1 MCLVPADFNKRI
13 YQGVRVKHTVKDL
26 LAEKRSRQTTGSRFN
41 GSASPVQTPFVQM
54 SGSPPLLSSYY
65 GMRRSFLSDPDFHS
79 PKQYSNDGCTS
90 TLSAKPLACEP
101 SSAQGY
107 PAMLDPYFTEPFGD
121 YRATHLTTPSMGSLF
136 SASTLPPLL
145 PHFSGDSA
153 HFLLRDSWEQSA
165 PDGINQS
172 DALCPDTL
180 QTVSSSMANCLVTH
194 DQGSTAQYRSS
205 TRGAAVPGTPSY
217 SLHAFDEAHYTSA
230 FPTTPSY
237 SFPSFMTVANE
248 LSSKIAHLPSEET
261 SEASALHDSS
271 SWPKEDANIIW
282 GSYEF
287 RRNY

>member
-1 MCLVPADFNKRI
+1 MCLVPTDFNKRI

-54 SGSPPLLSSYY
+54 SGSPPMLSGYY
-65 GMRRSFLSDPDFHS
+65 GMRRSFLSDSDFQNT
-79 PKQYSNDGCTS
+79 KQYSSDVYAS
-90 TLSAKPLACEP
+90 ALSAKPLSCDT

-107 PAMLDPYFTEPFGD
+107 PPMLDPYFTEPFGD
-121 YRATHLTTPSMGSLF
+121 YRATPLATPSSGSLF

-145 PHFSGDSA
+145 PHFSGDST
-153 HFLLRDSWEQSA
+153 HFLLRDSWEQSG

-172 DALCPDTL
+172 EAICPDAL
-180 QTVSSSMANCLVTH
+180 QTAPSSMANCLVH
-194 DQGSTAQYRSS
+194 HEPSSTPQYRSS
-205 TRGAAVPGTPSY
+205 TRCSVVPGTPSY
-217 SLHAFDEAHYTSA
+217 SLHAFDDTHYTSS
-230 FPTTPSY
+230 FPTTSAY

-248 LSSKIAHLPSEET
+248 LPSKMAHLPSDET
-261 SEASALHDSS
+261 SEASALQDSS
-271 SWPKEDANIIW
+271 SWAKEDANVIW